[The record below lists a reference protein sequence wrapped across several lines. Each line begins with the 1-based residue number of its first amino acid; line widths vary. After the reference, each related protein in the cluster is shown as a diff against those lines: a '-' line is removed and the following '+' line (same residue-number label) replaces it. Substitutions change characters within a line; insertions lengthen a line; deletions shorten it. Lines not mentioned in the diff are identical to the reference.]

1 MANMFA
7 LILVIATLVTGIL
20 WCVDK
25 FFFAPKRR
33 ERQAAAQAAAGD
45 SLDKATLKKV
55 APKPGWLE
63 TGASVFPVLA
73 IVLIV
78 RSFIYEPFQIPSGS
92 IETGHPKRGDIVV
105 FKYPEDPKLDYI
117 KRAVGLPG
125 DKVTYDPVSKE
136 LTIQPGCS
144 SGQACENALPVT
156 YSNVEP
162 SDFVQTFSRRN
173 GGEATSGFFE
183 VPKNETKENGIRL
196 SERKETLGDVTH
208 RILTVPIAQDQVG
221 MYYQQ
226 PGQQLATWIVPPG
239 QYFMMG
245 DNRDNSADSR
255 YWGFVPEANLVGRA
269 TAIWMSF
276 DKQEGEWPTGVRLS
290 RIGGIH

>member
-1 MANMFA
+1 M
-7 LILVIATLVTGIL
+7 
-20 WCVDK
+20 
-25 FFFAPKRR
+25 
-33 ERQAAAQAAAGD
+33 
-45 SLDKATLKKV
+45 
-55 APKPGWLE
+55 
-63 TGASVFPVLA
+63 
-73 IVLIV
+73 
-78 RSFIYEPFQIPSGS
+78 
-92 IETGHPKRGDIVV
+92 
-105 FKYPEDPKLDYI
+105 
-117 KRAVGLPG
+117 GLPG

-144 SGQACENALPVT
+144 SGEARETRCRSPTQTWNRAI
-156 YSNVEP
+156 SFRP
-162 SDFVQTFSRRN
+162 SHAVMVGKRPADPLKCRKTKRKKMEFVFPS
-173 GGEATSGFFE
+173 
-183 VPKNETKENGIRL
+183 V
-196 SERKETLGDVTH
+196 KETLGDVTH

-269 TAIWMSF
+269 TAIWISF
-276 DKQEGEWPTGVRLS
+276 DKQEGEWPTGLRLS